1 MRRKL
6 DGEPARD
13 AGISPRRH
21 DSKTLEEQ
29 FEAASRRADQRASE
43 LLSIL
48 EDEIADGDAFEHA
61 FRGEHQRF
69 GSDDE
74 W

>member
-6 DGEPARD
+6 NESVARD
-13 AGISPRRH
+13 AAISARRH

-29 FEAASRRADQRASE
+29 FEAPSRRADQRASDM
-43 LLSIL
+43 LAIL

-61 FRGEHQRF
+61 FRAQHERF
-69 GSDDE
+69 GSDG